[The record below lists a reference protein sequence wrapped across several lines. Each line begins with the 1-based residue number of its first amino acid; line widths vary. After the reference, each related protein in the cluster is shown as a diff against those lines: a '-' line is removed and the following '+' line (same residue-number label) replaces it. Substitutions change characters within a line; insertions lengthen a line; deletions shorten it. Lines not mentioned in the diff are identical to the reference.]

1 MSFTKTGA
9 FRTTFPSPIKC
20 ISNTAIAFIFFAGII
35 AQAFCEQKELLS
47 SAELFTREGVKFGRY
62 EVRMRLVAG
71 GGIISSFFLWRD
83 GSEKTDELWNEID
96 IEVLGGNP
104 AGFQSAIHVGTG
116 GWSNMKHEEAFHH
129 LEKSLTT
136 QYNTL
141 SIEWTPDYVCWKLND
156 SLIRKDTGEIVTKFR
171 EAPMQ
176 LRFNIWPSMSP
187 AWAGEFDPG
196 ILPKHMYI
204 NWIKYYKYT
213 PDKDPKFTLAW
224 EDNFTTDTLN
234 QRWLTGFWE
243 SPDKASTHLDKNVSI
258 SNGAAILTLSKL
270 SNYGFHGV
278 IPQDNAG
285 GTTYPKE
292 LSRGRGR

>member
-1 MSFTKTGA
+1 MSSSKNGV
-9 FRTTFPSPIKC
+9 FRMILTNINKC
-20 ISNTAIAFIFFAGII
+20 SGISVLLFLFLTGII
-35 AQAFCEQKELLS
+35 APAFCEQKELLS
-47 SAELFTREGVKFGRY
+47 SAELYTKEGATYGRY

-71 GGIISSFFLWRD
+71 EGIISSFFLWRD

-104 AGFQSAIHVGTG
+104 TGFQSAIHVGTG
-116 GWSNMKHEEAFHH
+116 GWSNMTHEESFHR
-129 LEKSLTT
+129 LDKPLTT

-141 SIEWTPDYVCWKLND
+141 AIEWTPDYVCWKLND
-156 SLIRKDTGEIVTKFR
+156 SLIRKDSGEIVTKFR

-176 LRFNIWPSMSP
+176 LRFNIWPSLSP

-196 ILPKHMYI
+196 VLPKHMYI
-204 NWIKYYKYT
+204 NWVKYYKYT
-213 PDKDPKFTLAW
+213 PDSNPHFALAW
-224 EDNFTTDTLN
+224 EDNFEVDTLN
-234 QRWLTGFWE
+234 RRWATGFWE
-243 SPDKASTHLDKNVSI
+243 SPDKASTHLDKNVSVN
-258 SNGAAILTLSKL
+258 NGAAILTLSKL
-270 SNYGFHGV
+270 SNYGFHGI